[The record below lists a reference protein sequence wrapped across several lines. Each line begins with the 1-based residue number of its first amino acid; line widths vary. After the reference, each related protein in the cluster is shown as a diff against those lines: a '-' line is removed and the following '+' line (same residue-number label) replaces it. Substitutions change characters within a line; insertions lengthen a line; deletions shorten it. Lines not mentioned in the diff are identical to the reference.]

1 MACVIPFPTVRQGRQ
16 KADPYALF
24 TERLLAILDSEAADP
39 APSAP
44 PPALCREEEIYR
56 TLRRIER
63 RLRKMERLA
72 TLPAR
77 RDLPAARE
85 CL

>member
-1 MACVIPFPTVRQGRQ
+1 MACVIPFPVMHQGRQ

-44 PPALCREEEIYR
+44 PPALCREEEILKL
-56 TLRRIER
+56 LRRIDR
-63 RLRKMERLA
+63 RLARLGA
-72 TLPAR
+72 V
-77 RDLPAARE
+77 
-85 CL
+85 